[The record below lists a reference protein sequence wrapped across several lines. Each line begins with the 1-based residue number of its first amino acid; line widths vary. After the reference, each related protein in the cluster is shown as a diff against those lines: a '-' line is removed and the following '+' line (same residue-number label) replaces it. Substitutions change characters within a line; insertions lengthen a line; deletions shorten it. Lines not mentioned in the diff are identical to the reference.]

1 MDEVIEIKQKF
12 DQAVMWVSN
21 EGDGEIMIQVRLITP
36 EEKPSESNAVIWLDS
51 AQRKDLI
58 EILQRME

>member
-12 DQAVMWVSN
+12 DQAVMWVLN
-21 EGDGEIMIQVRLITP
+21 ECDGEIMIHIRLIVP

-51 AQRKDLI
+51 DQRKDLI
-58 EILQRME
+58 EILKRME